1 MRSAPGAAVGSSVAP
16 VRIPAVL
23 VAVGVVGLVV
33 VDAGIAAKSD
43 GPPTRTC
50 RERIEVNRPIQFGG
64 PQSVAVGRVSFS
76 GLARY
81 ADPEEFAK
89 MRSERTGAYG
99 IKSAVAVRAN
109 RNVKLSVVP
118 AQRSVAGL
126 SYTMD
131 HRVAEPAAQPVVLF
145 SPCRS
150 SQRAFSYNGKV
161 GEATGFSGGLSVT
174 EPMCLVLEARTRG
187 REPVRRAISLGMG
200 DSCPQ
205 P

>member
-1 MRSAPGAAVGSSVAP
+1 VRFRRVFAAIG
-16 VRIPAVL
+16 L
-23 VAVGVVGLVV
+23 VGLMGAEGAV
-33 VDAGIAAKSD
+33 AAKSD

-64 PQSVAVGRVSFS
+64 PQSVAVGRISFS

-81 ADPEEFAK
+81 ADPEEFAETYNE
-89 MRSERTGAYG
+89 RSGIYG
-99 IKSAVAVRAN
+99 IKSGIGVRAN
-109 RNVKLSVVP
+109 RNVKLSIAP

-131 HRVAEPAAQPVVLF
+131 QRIAEPGVQPVVLF
-145 SPCRS
+145 SPCRP
-150 SQRAFSYNGKV
+150 SQRAFSYRGKV
-161 GEATGFSGGLSVT
+161 GKATGFSGGLAVT

-187 REPVRRAISLGMG
+187 RAPVRRAISLGMG
-200 DSCPQ
+200 DSCAQ